1 VVTLVL
7 AMLAC
12 TVEPTPTQTPTTST
26 GGDTDPTGDS
36 GDSGD
41 TDDTGAVEVWMG
53 PEAMLARLSLDLLGE
68 RPSPEDLAAVTDDE
82 RYLEDFVAAA
92 LDDERFGAR
101 LRDWYAEL
109 YLTRSEFYPVLV
121 QGYGVGTPHDF
132 WASVGDE
139 TLRLLS
145 EVALQDLPW
154 TTVLTADW
162 TMADPNLGQ
171 FWPLDYPEDGTGWQQ
186 AHYTD
191 DRPAAGVLS
200 TNSFYWRYTSTGS
213 NANRGRANAVTR
225 LFLCHDYLDS
235 SIEFDADL
243 DLLDED
249 AIREALQYNPACV
262 NCHVSLDPIS
272 AHFYGFFLLNTQSA
286 IEGTYYHAAR
296 ELWWQDYSYVGPSY
310 YGSPSETL
318 EDLAINLANDP
329 RFVTCAVE
337 QVTEALLREAAVV
350 EDLDLSTAHRE
361 AFIAS
366 DLRMDALVHSVLGD
380 PRYRGTEHDRA
391 VPAKFVT
398 TELLAS
404 QVEGLTGFAWA
415 IEGNPALKSDADG
428 VRILGGGLDGYAVRT
443 SARSPTPT
451 FPLVSSRLAEAAAT
465 HAVQRD
471 LALDLDERTLFAVAT
486 LDGSDDEATVQA
498 QLSDLHLRVLSRS
511 PDEAELSDLVALH
524 DTLVETEADAG
535 LAWAAV
541 LSALLRDPEFLSY

>member
-1 VVTLVL
+1 MVTLAL
-7 AMLAC
+7 LLLAC
-12 TVEPTPTQTPTTST
+12 AVEPDPTPGTATGTGT
-26 GGDTDPTGDS
+26 GGDTDPVDDG
-36 GDSGD
+36 
-41 TDDTGAVEVWMG
+41 DDTGVIEVWLG
-53 PEAMLARLSLDLLGE
+53 PEAMLTRLSIDLLGE
-68 RPSPEDLAAVTDDE
+68 RPSPEDLAAVAEDE
-82 RYLEDFVAAA
+82 GRLDAFVETA

-121 QGYGVGTPHDF
+121 QGYGVGTPKDL
-132 WASVGDE
+132 WVSVGDE

-154 TTVLTADW
+154 TTVITADW
-162 TMADPNLGQ
+162 TMADANLAQ
-171 FWPLDYPEDGTGWQQ
+171 FWPLDYPEGGTGWQQ
-186 AHYTD
+186 ARYTD
-191 DRPAAGVLS
+191 GRPAAGVLA

-225 LFLCHDYLDS
+225 LFLCQDYLET
-235 SIEFDADL
+235 SIDFDADL

-249 AIREALQYNPACV
+249 AIREALEHNPSCV

-272 AHFYGFFLLNTQSA
+272 AHFYGFFLLNAQSA
-286 IEGTYYHAAR
+286 IEGSYYHASR
-296 ELWWQDYSYVGPSY
+296 ELWWQEYSYVGPSY

-318 EDLAINLANDP
+318 EDLTVNLANDP
-329 RFVTCAVE
+329 RFVTCAVD

-350 EDLDLSTAHRE
+350 DDLDLATAHRE
-361 AFIAS
+361 AFIDS
-366 DLRMDALVHSVLGD
+366 ELRMDALVRSVLGD

-404 QVEGLTGFAWA
+404 QVEALTGFVWA
-415 IEGNPALKSDADG
+415 IEGQAALSSDADG
-428 VRILGGGLDGYAVRT
+428 VRILGGGLDGYSVRR

-451 FPLVSSRLAEAAAT
+451 FPLVSSRLAEAAST
-465 HAVQRD
+465 HAVDRD
-471 LALDLDERTLFAVAT
+471 LALDLDERELFTLVA
-486 LDGSDDEATVQA
+486 LDGSDDDASVEA

-524 DTLVETEADAG
+524 DVLVETEGDPG
-535 LAWAAV
+535 LAWAGV